1 MDAGELFDAF
11 RDDVVDT
18 SHPYLWTD
26 AEVWRYL
33 DAAYRMF
40 VRLTGGIADFTS
52 VASEA
57 QIIAGEPIGEL
68 HPSIL
73 IVNSAFRASDG
84 EGIDIINY
92 TDIARRSTND
102 YGRRITMKLDSTTGP
117 VDFGV
122 VGMQRNVIRWIKV
135 PEVDDVANF
144 TVHRLPLE
152 NLTSRSQKLDDVEQD
167 HHLSLLYWMKH
178 LAYAKQDSDTFDK
191 SASDTCKAMFEGYCS
206 IARAEAERYKH
217 KPRTVMYRGL

>member
-1 MDAGELFDAF
+1 VNAAELSDHF
-11 RDDVVDT
+11 RCDVVDKAA
-18 SHPYLWTD
+18 PYLWSKT
-26 AEVWRYL
+26 EVLRYMN
-33 DAAYRMF
+33 DAYRMF

-57 QIIAGEPIGEL
+57 QIISGEPIGEL

-73 IVNSAFRASDG
+73 TINAAFRASDG

-117 VDFGV
+117 VDYGV
-122 VGMQRNVIRWIKV
+122 VGMQRNVIRWVKV
-135 PEVDDVANF
+135 PEADDVANF
-144 TVHRLPLE
+144 TIHRLPLE

-191 SASDTCKAMFEGYCS
+191 SASETCKAMFEGYCS